1 MSNPELVWSFC
12 GQNPTACSSVF
23 PCKGVVLFLYDQLN
37 RVRALSLLHKRRFL
51 SIRVAAGGEG
61 GRLWP
66 WVAVLGGKSK
76 IELEIFQR

>member
-1 MSNPELVWSFC
+1 MSNPELVWSSC
-12 GQNPTACSSVF
+12 GQNPTDCSSVF

-37 RVRALSLLHKRRFL
+37 RVRAPSLLYKRRFL

-61 GRLWP
+61 GRLRP